1 MLNVSDAVKQA
12 YINGNA
18 QTEIFLTVTTTDG
31 VVHEYNPRNILSG
44 SVSIVES
51 LCSSETFD
59 ISRVEKNE
67 LTFTLFNI
75 SEGISGLQGGNV
87 VAKQRVYTDAS
98 DETVY
103 TDIPLG
109 TYTIAEAMN
118 DGDYL
123 YKCTAYEATTI
134 KLDNLID
141 EWWKNLTFPI
151 TLRNLAI
158 SMFQYLGC
166 AYDIP
171 ATFTNSDYSIE
182 SLNADFEGTTG
193 AEILG
198 YIQEIVGGFFKADR
212 QGVIKLKVPTP
223 VSSGLYPH
231 IGLYPRT
238 GLYPR
243 KSNRAFGDDTTAGT
257 GDWDYPQI
265 VGDLQLGDYDVK
277 SVTKVQ
283 IRGTEDDIGIIAG
296 SGTNT
301 YVIQGNPLLFNLTAE
316 DGATIAQNI
325 LDQVGQIAYKPFSG
339 KFMAQPY
346 VEVGDIAKIE
356 TYAGKEG
363 DSPIFQRTLSGARL
377 AFDNFQSLGLE
388 YREQVSSVN
397 RKLTTINQRTH
408 EIKNTVDEMSST
420 VANVE
425 QRVTT
430 NETNIT
436 QNANAITLQATRSG
450 VFNLL
455 TNSDFSDTTDRTSSW
470 EFTSNVTAEY
480 AHDDDWT
487 HDQLDYNYVENGD
500 YLELT
505 VASGSSN
512 ASFYQNVPYDG
523 RVTEYIQGQMSYKF
537 FSNESNARAQMF
549 LRLYEGESTT
559 VFYIYVG
566 GWLISDSEWHCVR
579 WKLDATNF
587 AALEGKTITKIQA
600 GVYFADAT
608 GGAVL
613 GINHVLLT
621 YDSGSV
627 LPFYSWTDY
636 RVKDLLTQVNLSPSG
651 VEIRGEKVDIWGVT
665 TIHNSDGSGETVLTG
680 STIKSAII
688 ETGTLKGAS
697 SSLTFD
703 MSTSTT
709 EYKVEVKPVS
719 TQYYSNGSWVTAR
732 GVKFDDVNDNGIIS
746 LDSRVVNFNAYLL
759 NIKTDTAWLYCRDS
773 RLDFYDLS
781 GGGQEYRFSINGN
794 VTMICGPNGLTAGD
808 YVSVGYD
815 ADQNTRIDLSVGY
828 ATGVRVMS
836 GGISQLMFGSTC
848 SFYANGS
855 GYSNKPVYIK
865 GFKATDGVTYYMP
878 CIAV

>member
-1 MLNVSDAVKQA
+1 MLNVSEAVRQA

-18 QTEIFLTVTTTDG
+18 KTEIFLTVTTTDG

-51 LCSSETFD
+51 LCSAETFD

-75 SEGISGLQGGNV
+75 TEDIKGLQGGNV

-123 YKCTAYEATTI
+123 YKCTAYEATTV

-141 EWWKNLTFPI
+141 DWWKNLTFPI
-151 TLRNLAI
+151 TLRNLAV

-171 ATFTNSDYSIE
+171 AEFTNSDYSIE
-182 SLNADFEGTTG
+182 TLNADFEGVSG

-212 QGVIKLKVPTP
+212 QGVIRLKVPTP

-243 KSNRAFGDDTTAGT
+243 RSNRAFGDDTTAGT
-257 GDWDYPQI
+257 GDWNYPQI

-316 DGATIAQNI
+316 GGATIAQNI
-325 LDQVGQIAYKPFSG
+325 LDQVGQVSYKPFSG

-420 VANVE
+420 VSNVE

-436 QNANAITLQATRSG
+436 QNANAITLQAQKTGYQNYIVNGDFLDLSDPAKGWALFTSGGTCEVVDDPDFKSGKAIHFVQGSSGSAFARYDLNFGEEVELYGKKVVLYVDVKTISTSDPTNRMRMRIRGKSTDGTYSNLSDAWTEVQSG
-450 VFNLL
+450 VHSCRLIYKP
-455 TNSDFSDTTDRTSSW
+455 TSS
-470 EFTSNVTAEY
+470 
-480 AHDDDWT
+480 
-487 HDQLDYNYVENGD
+487 
-500 YLELT
+500 
-505 VASGSSN
+505 
-512 ASFYQNVPYDG
+512 
-523 RVTEYIQGQMSYKF
+523 RIVTELQ
-537 FSNESNARAQMF
+537 F
-549 LRLYEGESTT
+549 LPLFAFTNYEGEGYMSMACAIIIDADEEPPTWG
-559 VFYIYVG
+559 FYTDLPKNN
-566 GWLISDSEWHCVR
+566 LISQINIEPS
-579 WKLDATNF
+579 
-587 AALEGKTITKIQA
+587 GIKIQ
-600 GVYFADAT
+600 
-608 GGAVL
+608 
-613 GINHVLLT
+613 
-621 YDSGSV
+621 
-627 LPFYSWTDY
+627 
-636 RVKDLLTQVNLSPSG
+636 
-651 VEIRGEKVDIWGVT
+651 GEKVDIWGVT
-665 TIHNSDGSGETVLTG
+665 TIHNTDGSGETVLTG

-697 SSLTFD
+697 ASLTFD

-709 EYKVEVKPVS
+709 EYKVQMKP
-719 TQYYSNGSWVTAR
+719 GGVTYDDTTLYGIR
-732 GVKFDDVNDNGIIS
+732 FDDVNDNGAFLVTCKSMFCESYIQTF
-746 LDSRVVNFNAYLL
+746 VVDGLSVELGGPNRGFSIY
-759 NIKTDTAWLYCRDS
+759 
-773 RLDFYDLS
+773 S
-781 GGGQEYRFSINGN
+781 GGYQKLKVVDGNFTVGYKPAQGSSNTALKVSDGGVETINYATTTTLYINGRGYTG
-794 VTMICGPNGLTAGD
+794 TMEWANITQNGVLY
-808 YVSVGYD
+808 YVP
-815 ADQNTRIDLSVGY
+815 ALRLS
-828 ATGVRVMS
+828 
-836 GGISQLMFGSTC
+836 
-848 SFYANGS
+848 
-855 GYSNKPVYIK
+855 
-865 GFKATDGVTYYMP
+865 
-878 CIAV
+878 

>member
-1 MLNVSDAVKQA
+1 MLNVSEEVRQA

-18 QTEIFLTVTTTDG
+18 KTEIFLTVTTTDG

-44 SVSIVES
+44 SVSVVES

-75 SEGISGLQGGNV
+75 TEDIKGLQGGNV

-123 YKCTAYEATTI
+123 YKCTAYEATTV

-141 EWWKNLTFPI
+141 DWWKNLTFPI
-151 TLRNLAI
+151 TLRNLAV

-171 ATFTNSDYSIE
+171 AEFTNSDYSIE
-182 SLNADFEGTTG
+182 TLNADFEGVSG

-212 QGVIKLKVPTP
+212 QGVIRLKVPTP

-257 GDWDYPQI
+257 GDWNYPQI

-325 LDQVGQIAYKPFSG
+325 LDQVGQVSYKPFSG

-420 VANVE
+420 VSNVE

-436 QNANAITLQATRSG
+436 QNANAISLSATRSG

-455 TNSDFSDTTDRTSSW
+455 TNSDFSDTTDRTSEW
-470 EFTSNVTAEY
+470 TLGNMTAEY
-480 AHDDDWT
+480 VTDEAFNDT
-487 HDQLDYNYVENGD
+487 SGLDYNKVENGNA
-500 YLELT
+500 LKLT
-505 VASGSSN
+505 VANSTASAYIYQEIPYSG
-512 ASFYQNVPYDG
+512 VI
-523 RVTEYIQGQMSYKF
+523 TERIQGQISARLLDLGNATTIQPFIRIYD
-537 FSNESNARAQMF
+537 SNEKSVLF
-549 LRLYEGESTT
+549 S
-559 VFYIYVG
+559 YVG
-566 GWLISDSEWHCVR
+566 SHLINDGIMRCIRFEVSDSDMS
-579 WKLDATNF
+579 KLDGV
-587 AALEGKTITKIQA
+587 EVSKIQY
-600 GVYFADAT
+600 GVWVQRTAT
-608 GGAVL
+608 GSPVFE
-613 GINHVLLT
+613 INHLLLT
-621 YDSGSV
+621 FNSDGI
-627 LPFYSWTDY
+627 LPFFSWTDY
-636 RVKDLLTQVNLSPSG
+636 RVKDLVAQVNLSPSG
-651 VEIRGEKVDIWGVT
+651 VQISGSKVDIYGLT
-665 TIHNSDGSGETVLTG
+665 TFHNSDGTG
-680 STIKSAII
+680 GTTID
-688 ETGTLKGAS
+688 GA
-697 SSLTFD
+697 T
-703 MSTSTT
+703 
-709 EYKVEVKPVS
+709 
-719 TQYYSNGSWVTAR
+719 
-732 GVKFDDVNDNGIIS
+732 
-746 LDSRVVNFNAYLL
+746 
-759 NIKTDTAWLYCRDS
+759 
-773 RLDFYDLS
+773 
-781 GGGQEYRFSINGN
+781 
-794 VTMICGPNGLTAGD
+794 LTAGTINGTAINGVTITGSEID
-808 YVSVGYD
+808 SGNMYWYKGTTYEASMLPAIVYN
-815 ADQNTRIDLSVGY
+815 NTKGFNGVVLAG
-828 ATGVRVMS
+828 TGVRVEGKGDDGYSQISLTDEISLGGTGLPTLRLTKNSANMWIGLG
-836 GGISQLMFGSTC
+836 GGINAGAAQASVHFITAGQYPYIGV
-848 SFYANGS
+848 YAKS
-855 GYSNKPVYIK
+855 
-865 GFKATDGVTYYMP
+865 DGVYVVTPDVGDTKPIEHKVGWKYVSGSWVLA
-878 CIAV
+878 IA

>member
-123 YKCTAYEATTI
+123 YKCTAYEATTV

-182 SLNADFEGTTG
+182 TLNADFEGTTG

-231 IGLYPRT
+231 IGLYPRE

-243 KSNRAFGDDTTAGT
+243 KSNRAFGDDTTAGA

-339 KFMAQPY
+339 KFMSQPY

-408 EIKNTVDEMSST
+408 EIKNTVDEFSST
-420 VANVE
+420 VSQIESTVNTH
-425 QRVTT
+425 TT
-430 NETNIT
+430 QIA
-436 QNANAITLQATRSG
+436 QNADNISLQAMYTG
-450 VFNLL
+450 NYNLL
-455 TNSDFSDTTDRTSSW
+455 VNSDFTELGDPTAYW
-470 EFTSNVTAEY
+470 ELQNCTAEY
-480 AHDDDWT
+480 VDDS
-487 HDQLDYNYVENGD
+487 LFG
-500 YLELT
+500 
-505 VASGSSN
+505 
-512 ASFYQNVPYDG
+512 
-523 RVTEYIQGQMSYKF
+523 
-537 FSNESNARAQMF
+537 
-549 LRLYEGESTT
+549 
-559 VFYIYVG
+559 
-566 GWLISDSEWHCVR
+566 
-579 WKLDATNF
+579 
-587 AALEGKTITKIQA
+587 
-600 GVYFADAT
+600 
-608 GGAVL
+608 
-613 GINHVLLT
+613 
-621 YDSGSV
+621 SGSV
-627 LPFYSWTDY
+627 GKNAHGKALKITTEANKFCYLKQTININKIVDKDFWFMLSVRRDSADTPQFTTSIRIKDADGNSLGWFRGSYNVGAGYVISVRQYFLKSYFENIEISTIEVFIQSLSTYTDPSIYYVNNCYATFSDTAPTWWTWTDIP
-636 RVKDLLTQVNLSPSG
+636 KNNLISQINIAPDG
-651 VEIRGEKVDIWGVT
+651 IKIQGEKIDIWGVT

-688 ETGTLKGAS
+688 ETGVLKGVD

-703 MSTSTT
+703 MSTSSA
-709 EYKVEVKPVS
+709 EYK
-719 TQYYSNGSWVTAR
+719 
-732 GVKFDDVNDNGIIS
+732 
-746 LDSRVVNFNAYLL
+746 
-759 NIKTDTAWLYCRDS
+759 IKTQPNTIVIDGTTYRGLTFTDENWNGAIGLMANLITLKAKAVQFAATPTDS
-773 RLDFYDLS
+773 AMHYT
-781 GGGQEYRFSINGN
+781 FSINDTTG
-794 VTMICGPNGLTAGD
+794 VSLFEWKYSGTGYVPYTLLSIGDSFTSLYSPNESSYIRLSSDGFSVRTKR
-808 YVSVGYD
+808 VSNNSLEGYD
-815 ADQNTRIDLSVGY
+815 AKW
-828 ATGVRVMS
+828 
-836 GGISQLMFGSTC
+836 ISITD
-848 SFYANGS
+848 GS
-855 GYSNKPVYIK
+855 GNAHLVLAAY
-865 GFKATDGVTYYMP
+865 
-878 CIAV
+878 

>member
-1 MLNVSDAVKQA
+1 MLNVSEAVKQA

-18 QTEIFLTVTTTDG
+18 KTEIFLTVTTTDG

-44 SVSIVES
+44 SVSVVES

-67 LTFTLFNI
+67 LSFTLFNI
-75 SEGISGLQGGNV
+75 TEDISGLQGGNV

-123 YKCTAYEATTI
+123 YKCTAYEATTV

-151 TLRNLAI
+151 TLRNLAV

-171 ATFTNSDYSIE
+171 AEFTNSDYSIE
-182 SLNADFEGTTG
+182 TLNADFEGVTG

-231 IGLYPRT
+231 IGLYPRE

-243 KSNRAFGDDTTAGT
+243 KSNRAFGDDTTAGA

-408 EIKNTVDEMSST
+408 EIKNTVDEFSST
-420 VANVE
+420 VSQIESTVNTHTTQIAQNAENISLQAMYTGNYNLLVNSDFTELGDPTAYWELQNCTAEYVDDPLFGSGSVGKNAHGKALKITTEANKFCYLKQTININKIVDKDFWFMLSVRRDSADTPQFTTSIRIKDADGNSLGWYRGDFNVGAGYVNSARQIYLKSHFE
-425 QRVTT
+425 EIEISTIEVFIQSLSTYTDPSIYYVNNCYATFSDTAPTWWTWTDIPKNNLISQINIAPDGIKIQGSKVDIYGLTTFHNSDGTGGTTIDGATLTAGTINGTAINGVTIT
-430 NETNIT
+430 GSEIDSGDMYWYKGTANQALLHGTNIT
-436 QNANAITLQATRSG
+436 YSG
-450 VFNLL
+450 STYTGV
-455 TNSDFSDTTDRTSSW
+455 
-470 EFTSNVTAEY
+470 
-480 AHDDDWT
+480 
-487 HDQLDYNYVENGD
+487 
-500 YLELT
+500 ELT
-505 VASGSSN
+505 S
-512 ASFYQNVPYDG
+512 
-523 RVTEYIQGQMSYKF
+523 K
-537 FSNESNARAQMF
+537 
-549 LRLYEGESTT
+549 
-559 VFYIYVG
+559 
-566 GWLISDSEWHCVR
+566 
-579 WKLDATNF
+579 ATN
-587 AALEGKTITKIQA
+587 L
-600 GVYFADAT
+600 Y
-608 GGAVL
+608 
-613 GINHVLLT
+613 
-621 YDSGSV
+621 
-627 LPFYSWTDY
+627 
-636 RVKDLLTQVNLSPSG
+636 SPSG
-651 VEIRGEKVDIWGVT
+651 VIWM
-665 TIHNSDGSGETVLTG
+665 HTG
-680 STIKSAII
+680 
-688 ETGTLKGAS
+688 
-697 SSLTFD
+697 
-703 MSTSTT
+703 
-709 EYKVEVKPVS
+709 
-719 TQYYSNGSWVTAR
+719 NG
-732 GVKFDDVNDNGIIS
+732 GIIIDEDQI
-746 LDSRVVNFNAYLL
+746 LQVAA
-759 NIKTDTAWLYCRDS
+759 KMQ
-773 RLDFYDLS
+773 YDNSSPSDVRSWSVTWRQVSLS
-781 GGGQEYRFSINGN
+781 GGGWAWALCQK
-794 VTMICGPNGLTAGD
+794 D
-808 YVSVGYD
+808 Y
-815 ADQNTRIDLSVGY
+815 AH
-828 ATGVRVMS
+828 
-836 GGISQLMFGSTC
+836 
-848 SFYANGS
+848 
-855 GYSNKPVYIK
+855 P
-865 GFKATDGVTYYMP
+865 
-878 CIAV
+878 

>member
-1 MLNVSDAVKQA
+1 MLNVSEAVKQA
-12 YINGNA
+12 YINVNA
-18 QTEIFLTVTTTDG
+18 KTEIFLTVTTTDG

-123 YKCTAYEATTI
+123 YKCTAYEATTV

-171 ATFTNSDYSIE
+171 ATFTNSNYSIE
-182 SLNADFEGTTG
+182 TLNADFEGTTG

-231 IGLYPRT
+231 IGLYPRE

-339 KFMAQPY
+339 KFMSQPY

-455 TNSDFSDTTDRTSSW
+455 VNSDFSDQTERTRG
-470 EFTSNVTAEY
+470 
-480 AHDDDWT
+480 WT
-487 HDQLDYNYVENGD
+487 IN
-500 YLELT
+500 
-505 VASGSSN
+505 
-512 ASFYQNVPYDG
+512 
-523 RVTEYIQGQMSYKF
+523 RVSTEYVYDELFM
-537 FSNESNARAQMF
+537 
-549 LRLYEGESTT
+549 GESTDILGIENGNCLKVVPIGSGSCSIYQEINYT
-559 VFYIYVG
+559 GTISERIRGEVSYRVINADGATIQPFLQIYSGDTSVIYIFVG
-566 GWLISDSEWHCVR
+566 SRFTADGEIHNMRWSVSDTYMDA
-579 WKLDATNF
+579 LDGVDVTR
-587 AALEGKTITKIQA
+587 IQY
-600 GVYFADAT
+600 GVY
-608 GGAVL
+608 VL
-613 GINHVLLT
+613 NGTTSAQFEINHLLLT
-621 YDSGSV
+621 FSESV
-627 LPFYSWTDY
+627 LPFYAWTNY
-636 RVKDLLTQVNLSPSG
+636 ASKDLISQINISPSG
-651 VEIRGEKVDIWGVT
+651 VKIQGEKVDIWGVT

-680 STIKSAII
+680 STIRSAII
-688 ETGTLKGAS
+688 ETGTLKGEDSA
-697 SSLTFD
+697 LTFD
-703 MSTSTT
+703 MSTSTE
-709 EYKVEVKPVS
+709 EYKIEMKPATFSVYDPS
-719 TQYYSNGSWVTAR
+719 AGTTSIKRGLEFTDNGGGGAVGISASVFNMISSNYILT
-732 GVKFDDVNDNGIIS
+732 VNDGGIYLWRYDGTS
-746 LDSRVVNFNAYLL
+746 TSRSYEIVM
-759 NIKTDTAWLYCRDS
+759 
-773 RLDFYDLS
+773 
-781 GGGQEYRFSINGN
+781 Q
-794 VTMICGPNGLTAGD
+794 
-808 YVSVGYD
+808 
-815 ADQNTRIDLSVGY
+815 
-828 ATGVRVMS
+828 ATTSSTHQGVRYFGNDYFRIYMDESSFSLNYARTGSQFLRMTSS
-836 GGISQLMFGSTC
+836 GITGINHASSAFWSI
-848 SFYANGS
+848 NGS
-855 GYSNKPVYIK
+855 GYSGTVVWGAFKDTSGNTRYI
-865 GFKATDGVTYYMP
+865 P
-878 CIAV
+878 CLQV

>member
-1 MLNVSDAVKQA
+1 MLNVSEAVRQA

-18 QTEIFLTVTTTDG
+18 KTEIFLTVTTTDG

-123 YKCTAYEATTI
+123 YKCTAYEATTV

-141 EWWKNLTFPI
+141 DWWKNLTFPI

-182 SLNADFEGTTG
+182 TLNADFEGTTG

-231 IGLYPRT
+231 IGLYPRE

-325 LDQVGQIAYKPFSG
+325 LDQVGQVSYKPFSG

-420 VANVE
+420 VSNVE

-436 QNANAITLQATRSG
+436 QNANAITLQATRNG

-455 TNSDFSDTTDRTSSW
+455 VNSDFSNQANRTQGWISDHAIPTTEYVYDENFFGTNRDYGKIENGYCLKLTTSKGTHNFSRFYQELNYDDTWTENMHVQLQMTYRRVVWDNAARLHMFLQIFDENNHEIFYYLTPSTTIADTKTLCFRFGFDTSSI
-470 EFTSNVTAEY
+470 V
-480 AHDDDWT
+480 
-487 HDQLDYNYVENGD
+487 G
-500 YLELT
+500 
-505 VASGSSN
+505 
-512 ASFYQNVPYDG
+512 QNVG
-523 RVTEYIQGQMSYKF
+523 RVCVGVYITAMT
-537 FSNESNARAQMF
+537 
-549 LRLYEGESTT
+549 GEN
-559 VFYIYVG
+559 VIEVNHI
-566 GWLISDSEWHCVR
+566 L
-579 WKLDATNF
+579 A
-587 AALEGKTITKIQA
+587 TITESS
-600 GVYFADAT
+600 
-608 GGAVL
+608 
-613 GINHVLLT
+613 T
-621 YDSGSV
+621 Y
-627 LPFYSWTDY
+627 LPFYSWTNY
-636 RVKDLLTQVNLSPSG
+636 ASKDLISQINISPSG
-651 VEIRGEKVDIWGVT
+651 VKIQGEKVDIWGVT

-688 ETGTLKGAS
+688 ETGTLKGTE

-709 EYKVEVKPVS
+709 EYKVEMKPATFSVYDQ
-719 TQYYSNGSWVTAR
+719 TTGQAEVRRGLQFVDANNNGAV
-732 GVKFDDVNDNGIIS
+732 GVNASVFDVRNSDYNSV
-746 LDSRVVNFNAYLL
+746 L
-759 NIKTDTAWLYCRDS
+759 N
-773 RLDFYDLS
+773 
-781 GGGQEYRFSINGN
+781 E
-794 VTMICGPNGLTAGD
+794 NGL
-808 YVSVGYD
+808 YVWKTVGGVYSPILQVYENSTYGSVRSL
-815 ADQNTRIDLSVGY
+815 QNNTFRLYLDDSTIALSSLTN
-828 ATGVRVMS
+828 ARQ
-836 GGISQLMFGSTC
+836 IIRGSTSGITVMDFASQC
-848 SFYANGS
+848 SMYINGS
-855 GYSNKPVYIK
+855 GYSGTMAWTTITN
-865 GFKATDGVTYYMP
+865 GGVTYYIP
-878 CIAV
+878 AIRRS

>member
-1 MLNVSDAVKQA
+1 MLNVSEAVKQA

-18 QTEIFLTVTTTDG
+18 KTETFLTVTTTDG
-31 VVHEYNPRNILSG
+31 VVHEYTPGNILSG

-51 LCSSETFD
+51 LCSAETFD
-59 ISRVEKNE
+59 LSRVEKNE

-109 TYTIAEAMN
+109 TYTIAEPMN

-123 YKCTAYEATTI
+123 YKCTAYDATMA

-158 SMFQYLGC
+158 SLFEYLGC
-166 AYDIP
+166 PYDIP

-182 SLNADFEGTTG
+182 SMNADFEGATG

-212 QGVIKLKVPTP
+212 QGVIRLKAP
-223 VSSGLYPH
+223 VSVGGGLLPQ
-231 IGLYPRT
+231 IGLYPSDDLRPSR
-238 GLYPR
+238 G
-243 KSNRAFGDDTTAGT
+243 KNAFGEEGSAGI

-316 DGATIAQNI
+316 DGETIAQNI
-325 LDQVGQIAYKPFSG
+325 LDQVSKVEYKPFSG

-346 VEVGDIAKIE
+346 VEVGDVASIE
-356 TYAGKEG
+356 TYKGNTGKA
-363 DSPIFQRTLSGARL
+363 PIFQRTLSGARL
-377 AFDNFQSLGLE
+377 AFDNFKCLGLE

-436 QNANAITLQATRSG
+436 QNAKEISLTAQRSG

-455 TNSDFSDTTDRTSSW
+455 VNSDFSNQADRTQGWNSDSSL
-470 EFTSNVTAEY
+470 VTPEY
-480 AHDDDWT
+480 IYDEHFVGT
-487 HDQLDYNYVENGD
+487 INDYNKIENG
-500 YLELT
+500 YCLKLT
-505 VASGSSN
+505 VEKIDSSTIARFYQEINYDDIWAGVLQLQMTYKMATWDGSSRV
-512 ASFYQNVPYDG
+512 ACFVQLYD
-523 RVTEYIQGQMSYKF
+523 EDGQQLNYTV
-537 FSNESNARAQMF
+537 
-549 LRLYEGESTT
+549 LGYTT
-559 VFYIYVG
+559 VSDLAVHNYRSVFDVASMQGKKVG
-566 GWLISDSEWHCVR
+566 KAR
-579 WKLDATNF
+579 F
-587 AALEGKTITKIQA
+587 
-600 GVYFADAT
+600 GVYLDNISGTNVLEVNHILAT
-608 GGAVL
+608 FTETA
-613 GINHVLLT
+613 T
-621 YDSGSV
+621 R
-627 LPFYSWTDY
+627 LPFYAWTNY
-636 RVKDLLTQVNLSPSG
+636 ASKDLISQINISPEG
-651 VEIRGEKVDIWGVT
+651 VKIRGSKVDIYGLT
-665 TIHNSDGSGETVLTG
+665 TFHNSDGTGGTTIDGATITAGTIIGATINSTKRMVWNYSGTDDYGDYSGTITAEAGSVSTNLTANGVSYKHGLVHRGTYSSMGTDVLTDGSIDAIGFDSYNFVGTGRNVYITGQYGESQNAAGIAVEQADNSNIRLIMVARYG
-680 STIKSAII
+680 STSKRMTITKDAV
-688 ETGTLKGAS
+688 GF
-697 SSLTFD
+697 TFG
-703 MSTSTT
+703 
-709 EYKVEVKPVS
+709 
-719 TQYYSNGSWVTAR
+719 GSCWI
-732 GVKFDDVNDNGIIS
+732 DCNGIARI
-746 LDSRVVNFNAYLL
+746 NAEYRP
-759 NIKTDTAWLYCRDS
+759 A
-773 RLDFYDLS
+773 
-781 GGGQEYRFSINGN
+781 GGGHGEGQVAFPCAIGE
-794 VTMICGPNGLTAGD
+794 
-808 YVSVGYD
+808 
-815 ADQNTRIDLSVGY
+815 
-828 ATGVRVMS
+828 
-836 GGISQLMFGSTC
+836 
-848 SFYANGS
+848 
-855 GYSNKPVYIK
+855 SNWSNW
-865 GFKATDGVTYYMP
+865 
-878 CIAV
+878 

>member
-1 MLNVSDAVKQA
+1 MLDVSEAVRQA

-18 QTEIFLTVTTTDG
+18 KTEIFLTVTTTDG

-44 SVSIVES
+44 SVSVVES

-75 SEGISGLQGGNV
+75 TEDIKGLQGGNV

-123 YKCTAYEATTI
+123 YKCTAYEATTV

-151 TLRNLAI
+151 TLRNLAV

-171 ATFTNSDYSIE
+171 AEFTNSDYSIE
-182 SLNADFEGTTG
+182 TLNADFEGVSG

-212 QGVIKLKVPTP
+212 QGVIRLKVPTP

-243 KSNRAFGDDTTAGT
+243 RSNRAFGDDTTAGT
-257 GDWDYPQI
+257 GDWNYPQI

-316 DGATIAQNI
+316 DGAAIAQNI

-339 KFMAQPY
+339 KFMSQPY

-420 VANVE
+420 VSNVE

-455 TNSDFSDTTDRTSSW
+455 TNSDFTNTTNRIQGWKSDSSL
-470 EFTSNVTAEY
+470 VTPEY
-480 AHDDDWT
+480 IYDEHFVGTVNDF
-487 HDQLDYNYVENGD
+487 NKIENG
-500 YLELT
+500 YCLKLT
-505 VASGSSN
+505 VEKISSSTIARFYQEINYDGVWDGVLQLQMTYKMTTWDGSSRLACFAQLYDEDGQQLYYAVSGFTVVSDLAVHAYRSVLEA
-512 ASFYQNVPYDG
+512 ASVHGN
-523 RVTEYIQGQMSYKF
+523 RVGK
-537 FSNESNARAQMF
+537 ARF
-549 LRLYEGESTT
+549 
-559 VFYIYVG
+559 
-566 GWLISDSEWHCVR
+566 
-579 WKLDATNF
+579 
-587 AALEGKTITKIQA
+587 
-600 GVYFADAT
+600 GVYLDNISGTNVLEVNHILAT
-608 GGAVL
+608 F
-613 GINHVLLT
+613 T
-621 YDSGSV
+621 ETTTR
-627 LPFYSWTDY
+627 LPFYSWTNY
-636 RVKDLLTQVNLSPSG
+636 ASKDLISQINISPSG
-651 VEIRGEKVDIWGVT
+651 VQISGEKIDIYGLT
-665 TIHNSDGSGETVLTG
+665 TFHNSDGTG
-680 STIKSAII
+680 GTTID
-688 ETGTLKGAS
+688 GA
-697 SSLTFD
+697 T
-703 MSTSTT
+703 
-709 EYKVEVKPVS
+709 
-719 TQYYSNGSWVTAR
+719 
-732 GVKFDDVNDNGIIS
+732 
-746 LDSRVVNFNAYLL
+746 
-759 NIKTDTAWLYCRDS
+759 
-773 RLDFYDLS
+773 
-781 GGGQEYRFSINGN
+781 
-794 VTMICGPNGLTAGD
+794 LTAGTITGTTINGVTINGSEID
-808 YVSVGYD
+808 SGDMYWYKGTVNEATMNEENVVFGGTTYQGVALDGKAIHIKGDVVWLQNHSGSAQMYIGGNTVSVYCPNGG
-815 ADQNTRIDLSVGY
+815 AAY
-828 ATGVRVMS
+828 ATPSDATLWYSDETVTNSVKVN
-836 GGISQLMFGSTC
+836 
-848 SFYANGS
+848 ANGVYSEGRRVVGCSS
-855 GYSNKPVYIK
+855 GLATCQSGTADGHTVLNFFLNGTYVGHSVY
-865 GFKATDGVTYYMP
+865 
-878 CIAV
+878 

>member
-1 MLNVSDAVKQA
+1 MLNVSEAVRQA

-18 QTEIFLTVTTTDG
+18 KTEIFLTVTTTDG

-51 LCSSETFD
+51 LCSAETFD

-75 SEGISGLQGGNV
+75 TEDIKGLQGGNV

-123 YKCTAYEATTI
+123 YKCTAYEATTV

-151 TLRNLAI
+151 TLRNLAV

-171 ATFTNSDYSIE
+171 AEFTNSDYSIE
-182 SLNADFEGTTG
+182 TLNADFEGVSG

-212 QGVIKLKVPTP
+212 QGVIRLKVPTP

-257 GDWDYPQI
+257 GDWNYPQI

-325 LDQVGQIAYKPFSG
+325 LDQVGQVSYKPFSG

-420 VANVE
+420 VSNVE
-425 QRVTT
+425 QRVIT

-436 QNANAITLQATRSG
+436 QNANAISLSATRSG

-455 TNSDFSDTTDRTSSW
+455 VNSDFSNQANRTQGWTSDHAIPTTEYVYD
-470 EFTSNVTAEY
+470 ENFVGSN
-480 AHDDDWT
+480 
-487 HDQLDYNYVENGD
+487 LDYGKIENG
-500 YLELT
+500 YCLKLT
-505 VASGSSN
+505 ASKGTHNFSR
-512 ASFYQNVPYDG
+512 FYQELNYDDTWTENMYVQVQMTYR
-523 RVTEYIQGQMSYKF
+523 RVVWD
-537 FSNESNARAQMF
+537 NAAKLHMF
-549 LRLYEGESTT
+549 LQIFDEDDNEIFYYLTSSTT
-559 VFYIYVG
+559 VADTKTHGFRFRFDTSSIVGQNVGKVRVGVYITAMTGENVIEVNH
-566 GWLISDSEWHCVR
+566 L
-579 WKLDATNF
+579 LA
-587 AALEGKTITKIQA
+587 TITESSS
-600 GVYFADAT
+600 Y
-608 GGAVL
+608 
-613 GINHVLLT
+613 
-621 YDSGSV
+621 
-627 LPFYSWTDY
+627 LPFYSWTNY
-636 RVKDLLTQVNLSPSG
+636 ASKDLISQINISPSG
-651 VEIRGEKVDIWGVT
+651 VKIQGSKVDIYGLTTFHNGDGTGGTTIDGATITAGDMYWYKDTSNEATLNGAQITLGGNTYSGVKLEASALLFKSANVIHNAIEGGLIQTNLTADSFSAVCSTHAIATAIVRVGDNTALIGADDTSTGAKCRVT
-665 TIHNSDGSGETVLTG
+665 TNKTDSKLE
-680 STIKSAII
+680 
-688 ETGTLKGAS
+688 
-697 SSLTFD
+697 
-703 MSTSTT
+703 
-709 EYKVEVKPVS
+709 
-719 TQYYSNGSWVTAR
+719 YSNGSTSNAVTA
-732 GVKFDDVNDNGIIS
+732 
-746 LDSRVVNFNAYLL
+746 NA
-759 NIKTDTAWLYCRDS
+759 
-773 RLDFYDLS
+773 
-781 GGGQEYRFSINGN
+781 
-794 VTMICGPNGLTAGD
+794 NGLYLTGTVYSEGRRVLGCASGLATCQSGTADGHTVLNFFLNGT
-808 YVSVGYD
+808 YVGHSVY
-815 ADQNTRIDLSVGY
+815 
-828 ATGVRVMS
+828 
-836 GGISQLMFGSTC
+836 
-848 SFYANGS
+848 
-855 GYSNKPVYIK
+855 
-865 GFKATDGVTYYMP
+865 
-878 CIAV
+878 

>member
-1 MLNVSDAVKQA
+1 MLNVSEAVKQA

-18 QTEIFLTVTTTDG
+18 KTEIFLTVTTTDG
-31 VVHEYNPRNILSG
+31 TVHEYNPRNILSG
-44 SVSIVES
+44 SVSVVES

-75 SEGISGLQGGNV
+75 SEDIKGLQGGNV

-109 TYTIAEAMN
+109 TYTIAEATN

-123 YKCTAYEATTI
+123 YKCIAYEATTV

-141 EWWKNLTFPI
+141 DWWKNLTFPI
-151 TLRNLAI
+151 TLRNLAV

-182 SLNADFEGTTG
+182 TLNADFEGTTG

-231 IGLYPRT
+231 IGLYPRE

-339 KFMAQPY
+339 KFMSQPY

-436 QNANAITLQATRSG
+436 QNAKEISLTAQRSG

-455 TNSDFSDTTDRTSSW
+455 VNSDFSNQTNRTQSWTTNNLAT
-470 EFTSNVTAEY
+470 EY
-480 AHDDDWT
+480 VYDEYFKGDVDDIMG
-487 HDQLDYNYVENGD
+487 LENG
-500 YLELT
+500 YCLKVTPTMTGNQMIYQEINYTGEIFQKLT
-505 VASGSSN
+505 GQITYRVLNADGANLQPFLKVYSGSTS
-512 ASFYQNVPYDG
+512 V
-523 RVTEYIQGQMSYKF
+523 I
-537 FSNESNARAQMF
+537 
-549 LRLYEGESTT
+549 
-559 VFYIYVG
+559 YIYVG
-566 GWLISDSEWHCVR
+566 SRFTADGRVRNMRWIISDS
-579 WKLDATNF
+579 T
-587 AALEGKTITKIQA
+587 LEQLA
-600 GVYFADAT
+600 GVEVTRIQYGVFIGSPT
-608 GGAVL
+608 L
-613 GINHVLLT
+613 STRFEINHLLMT
-621 YDSGSV
+621 FGDSV
-627 LPFYSWTDY
+627 LPFYSWTNY
-636 RVKDLLTQVNLSPSG
+636 ASKDLISQINISPSG
-651 VEIRGEKVDIWGVT
+651 VQISGEKIDIYGLT
-665 TIHNSDGSGETVLTG
+665 TFHNSDGTGGTTIDGATLTAGTIEGTAINGVTITG
-680 STIKSAII
+680 SEIDSGDMYWYKGTTNQALLHGTSITYSGSTY
-688 ETGTLKGAS
+688 TGVE
-697 SSLTFD
+697 LT
-703 MSTSTT
+703 SKATNL
-709 EYKVEVKPVS
+709 
-719 TQYYSNGSWVTAR
+719 YSPSGVIWMHTGNG
-732 GVKFDDVNDNGIIS
+732 GIIIDEDQI
-746 LDSRVVNFNAYLL
+746 LQVAA
-759 NIKTDTAWLYCRDS
+759 KMQ
-773 RLDFYDLS
+773 YDNSSPSDVRSWSVTWRQVSLS
-781 GGGQEYRFSINGN
+781 GGGWAWALCQK
-794 VTMICGPNGLTAGD
+794 D
-808 YVSVGYD
+808 Y
-815 ADQNTRIDLSVGY
+815 TH
-828 ATGVRVMS
+828 
-836 GGISQLMFGSTC
+836 
-848 SFYANGS
+848 
-855 GYSNKPVYIK
+855 P
-865 GFKATDGVTYYMP
+865 
-878 CIAV
+878 

>member
-1 MLNVSDAVKQA
+1 MLNVSEAVKQA

-18 QTEIFLTVTTTDG
+18 KTDIFLTVTTTDG

-44 SVSIVES
+44 SVSVVES

-75 SEGISGLQGGNV
+75 TEDISGLQGGNV

-123 YKCTAYEATTI
+123 YKCTAYEATTV

-151 TLRNLAI
+151 TLRNLAV

-182 SLNADFEGTTG
+182 TLNADFEGVTG

-231 IGLYPRT
+231 IGLYPRE

-420 VANVE
+420 VSNVE

-436 QNANAITLQATRSG
+436 QNANAISLSATRSG

-455 TNSDFSDTTDRTSSW
+455 VNSDFSNQANRTQSW
-470 EFTSNVTAEY
+470 EVSNVVTEY
-480 AHDDDWT
+480 VYDENFQGGHSD
-487 HDQLDYNYVENGD
+487 LNKIENG
-500 YLELT
+500 YCLKITPT
-505 VASGSSN
+505 VNGAC
-512 ASFYQNVPYDG
+512 SFYQEINYSG
-523 RVTEYIQGQMSYKF
+523 TISEKLTGQITYRVL
-537 FSNESNARAQMF
+537 N
-549 LRLYEGESTT
+549 
-559 VFYIYVG
+559 
-566 GWLISDSEWHCVR
+566 
-579 WKLDATNF
+579 
-587 AALEGKTITKIQA
+587 
-600 GVYFADAT
+600 T
-608 GGAVL
+608 GGASFRPFIRVYSGSTSVIYTFVGANFL
-613 GINHVLLT
+613 TDGKIYNQRWIIADSTFEQLSGVEITRIQYGVYISNGTTESQVEVNHFLL
-621 YDSGSV
+621 SFGNSV
-627 LPFYSWTDY
+627 LPFWAWTNY
-636 RVKDLLTQVNLSPSG
+636 ASKDLISQINISPSG
-651 VEIRGEKVDIWGVT
+651 VKIQGNKVDIYGLTTFHNGDGTGGTTIDGATITAGDMYWYKDTSNEATLNGAEITLGGNTYSGVKLEASALLFKSANVIHNAIDGGLIQTNLTADAFSALCSTNAVT
-665 TIHNSDGSGETVLTG
+665 TSFVNVANNTALLGANDTSTG
-680 STIKSAII
+680 AKCRVT
-688 ETGTLKGAS
+688 TNQTS
-697 SSLTFD
+697 SSLSYTNG
-703 MSTSTT
+703 STS
-709 EYKVEVKPVS
+709 
-719 TQYYSNGSWVTAR
+719 NAVTA
-732 GVKFDDVNDNGIIS
+732 
-746 LDSRVVNFNAYLL
+746 NA
-759 NIKTDTAWLYCRDS
+759 
-773 RLDFYDLS
+773 
-781 GGGQEYRFSINGN
+781 
-794 VTMICGPNGLTAGD
+794 NGLYLTGKVYSEGRRVIGCASGLATCQSGTADGHTVLNFFLD
-808 YVSVGYD
+808 GTYVGH
-815 ADQNTRIDLSVGY
+815 T
-828 ATGVRVMS
+828 
-836 GGISQLMFGSTC
+836 
-848 SFYANGS
+848 
-855 GYSNKPVYIK
+855 VY
-865 GFKATDGVTYYMP
+865 
-878 CIAV
+878 

>member
-1 MLNVSDAVKQA
+1 MLNVSEAVKQA

-44 SVSIVES
+44 SVSVVES

-87 VAKQRVYTDAS
+87 VAKQRIYTDAS

-123 YKCTAYEATTI
+123 YKCTAYEATTV

-141 EWWKNLTFPI
+141 DWWKNLTFPI

-171 ATFTNSDYSIE
+171 ATFTNSDY

-231 IGLYPRT
+231 IGLYPRE

-243 KSNRAFGDDTTAGT
+243 KSNRAFGEQDTAGA

-325 LDQVGQIAYKPFSG
+325 LDQVGQIAHKPLQG
-339 KFMAQPY
+339 
-346 VEVGDIAKIE
+346 
-356 TYAGKEG
+356 
-363 DSPIFQRTLSGARL
+363 
-377 AFDNFQSLGLE
+377 
-388 YREQVSSVN
+388 
-397 RKLTTINQRTH
+397 RKGI
-408 EIKNTVDEMSST
+408 
-420 VANVE
+420 
-425 QRVTT
+425 
-430 NETNIT
+430 
-436 QNANAITLQATRSG
+436 LQ
-450 VFNLL
+450 
-455 TNSDFSDTTDRTSSW
+455 
-470 EFTSNVTAEY
+470 
-480 AHDDDWT
+480 
-487 HDQLDYNYVENGD
+487 
-500 YLELT
+500 
-505 VASGSSN
+505 
-512 ASFYQNVPYDG
+512 
-523 RVTEYIQGQMSYKF
+523 
-537 FSNESNARAQMF
+537 
-549 LRLYEGESTT
+549 
-559 VFYIYVG
+559 
-566 GWLISDSEWHCVR
+566 
-579 WKLDATNF
+579 
-587 AALEGKTITKIQA
+587 
-600 GVYFADAT
+600 
-608 GGAVL
+608 
-613 GINHVLLT
+613 
-621 YDSGSV
+621 
-627 LPFYSWTDY
+627 
-636 RVKDLLTQVNLSPSG
+636 
-651 VEIRGEKVDIWGVT
+651 
-665 TIHNSDGSGETVLTG
+665 
-680 STIKSAII
+680 
-688 ETGTLKGAS
+688 S
-697 SSLTFD
+697 SS
-703 MSTSTT
+703 
-709 EYKVEVKPVS
+709 
-719 TQYYSNGSWVTAR
+719 GH
-732 GVKFDDVNDNGIIS
+732 
-746 LDSRVVNFNAYLL
+746 
-759 NIKTDTAWLYCRDS
+759 
-773 RLDFYDLS
+773 
-781 GGGQEYRFSINGN
+781 
-794 VTMICGPNGLTAGD
+794 
-808 YVSVGYD
+808 
-815 ADQNTRIDLSVGY
+815 
-828 ATGVRVMS
+828 
-836 GGISQLMFGSTC
+836 
-848 SFYANGS
+848 
-855 GYSNKPVYIK
+855 
-865 GFKATDGVTYYMP
+865 
-878 CIAV
+878 

>member
-1 MLNVSDAVKQA
+1 MLDVSEAVRQA

-18 QTEIFLTVTTTDG
+18 KTEIFLTVTTTDG

-44 SVSIVES
+44 SVSVVES

-75 SEGISGLQGGNV
+75 TEDIKGLQGGNV

-123 YKCTAYEATTI
+123 YKCTAYEATTV

-151 TLRNLAI
+151 TLRNLAV

-171 ATFTNSDYSIE
+171 AEFTNSDYSIE
-182 SLNADFEGTTG
+182 TLNADFEGVSG

-212 QGVIKLKVPTP
+212 QGVIRLKVPTP

-257 GDWDYPQI
+257 GDWNYPQI

-339 KFMAQPY
+339 KFMSQPY

-420 VANVE
+420 VSNVE

-436 QNANAITLQATRSG
+436 QNANAITLQAQKTG
-450 VFNLL
+450 YQNYIVNG
-455 TNSDFSDTTDRTSSW
+455 DFSDLSDPAKGWELLTSGGTC
-470 EFTSNVTAEY
+470 EVVDDADFTSGKAV
-480 AHDDDWT
+480 HFV
-487 HDQLDYNYVENGD
+487 Q
-500 YLELT
+500 
-505 VASGSSN
+505 GSSGAAN
-512 ASFYQNVPYDG
+512 PRYTLDFGEEVELYGKKVVMYEEFKAISTNDPQQ
-523 RVTEYIQGQMSYKF
+523 RMR
-537 FSNESNARAQMF
+537 ARIGAKINGT
-549 LRLYEGESTT
+549 YTT
-559 VFYIYVG
+559 VLN
-566 GWLISDSEWHCVR
+566 GWVS
-579 WKLDATNF
+579 
-587 AALEGKTITKIQA
+587 
-600 GVYFADAT
+600 
-608 GGAVL
+608 
-613 GINHVLLT
+613 
-621 YDSGSV
+621 
-627 LPFYSWTDY
+627 
-636 RVKDLLTQVNLSPSG
+636 
-651 VEIRGEKVDIWGVT
+651 
-665 TIHNSDGSGETVLTG
+665 
-680 STIKSAII
+680 II
-688 ETGTLKGAS
+688 
-697 SSLTFD
+697 
-703 MSTSTT
+703 
-709 EYKVEVKPVS
+709 P
-719 TQYYSNGSWVTAR
+719 
-732 GVKFDDVNDNGIIS
+732 
-746 LDSRVVNFNAYLL
+746 
-759 NIKTDTAWLYCRDS
+759 
-773 RLDFYDLS
+773 
-781 GGGQEYRFSINGN
+781 
-794 VTMICGPNGLTAGD
+794 
-808 YVSVGYD
+808 
-815 ADQNTRIDLSVGY
+815 SVGY
-828 ATGVRVMS
+828 ARYTYQPTSSTVVTALQFLPLFAYTGYEGEGKVGMVCVIIIDADEEPPARGFFTDLPKNNLVSQINIAPSGVTIKGEKIDIKGMTTFSSDSSGTTTIDGGTVNLTNLNASNITTGTLSGNYISGGIINGIEIDSGDMYWYKGTTYEASMLPAIVYNNTKGFNGVVLAGTGVRVEGKGDDGYSQISLTDEISLGGTGLPTLRLTKNSANMWIGLG
-836 GGISQLMFGSTC
+836 GGINVGASQASVHCITAGQYPYIGV
-848 SFYANGS
+848 YA
-855 GYSNKPVYIK
+855 KQ
-865 GFKATDGVTYYMP
+865 DGVYVVTP
-878 CIAV
+878 DVGGTTPKEHKVGWKVVSGSWVLALA